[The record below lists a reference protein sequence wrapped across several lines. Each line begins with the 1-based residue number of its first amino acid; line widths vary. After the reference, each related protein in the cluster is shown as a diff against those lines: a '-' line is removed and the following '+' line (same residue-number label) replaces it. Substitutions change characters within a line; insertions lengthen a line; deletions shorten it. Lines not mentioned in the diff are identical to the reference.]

1 LDWKIIMNFIRR
13 NIGTAATW
21 AVVLVVLTLTAC
33 GPPVATPPPAP
44 NQALVLATSA
54 EITDQSIAAATL
66 TAVRITPDN
75 RADKAAA
82 TAKVVRA
89 NAQATLDSA
98 NATVS
103 AAQTQDQGNANV
115 IAAQLAATAEI
126 VRSEAQATLVAAD
139 ATRSA
144 ALTQDAIQQTQEE
157 YNFQVTLAAGTQNVV
172 ALMTQQNKNDL
183 AAGTGTA
190 VANNIATQTQAA
202 DATSQYY
209 ADQARQSNEQRQI
222 PVTFLWMWCLPIFIV
237 LLAGLV
243 LWGVWRWLKIQQ
255 ADERNP
261 KNPVEKLQAPVAEV
275 IYHRPEDALPD
286 SESTVADSRYQL
298 TKPEDPVRRW
308 LDEVKRKL
316 INSDKRDEDDDTD
329 NR

>member
-1 LDWKIIMNFIRR
+1 MNFIRR
-13 NIGTAATW
+13 NISTPATW
-21 AVVLVVLTLTAC
+21 AVVLVMLTLTAC
-33 GPPVATPPPAP
+33 GPLAATPPPAP
-44 NQALVLATSA
+44 NEALVLATSA
-54 EITDQSIAAATL
+54 EITDHPIAAATI
-66 TAVRITPDN
+66 TAVHITPEN
-75 RADKAAA
+75 KADKAAA

-103 AAQTQDQGNANV
+103 AAQTQDQSNANV
-115 IAAQLAATAEI
+115 IAAQIAATAEI
-126 VRSEAQATLVAAD
+126 VRSEAQATLAAAD

-157 YNFQVTLAAGTQNVV
+157 YNFQVTLAAGTQSVV

-183 AAGTGTA
+183 AAGTGTS

-202 DATSQYY
+202 AATSQWY
-209 ADQARQSNEQRQI
+209 ADQSKEQRQI
-222 PVTFLWMWCLPIFIV
+222 PIAFLWMWCLPIFIV

-255 ADERNP
+255 ANERNP
-261 KNPVEKLQAPVAEV
+261 KNPVEKLQAPAAEV
-275 IYHRPEDALPD
+275 IYHQQDDALPG
-286 SESTVADSRYQL
+286 SESNAADSRYQL

-329 NR
+329 N